1 MTTTLASRDF
11 NQNVSAAQR
20 AAEKEPVIITRR
32 GEPAFVLMSI
42 DHYTTL
48 TDTISKSVDEFLDNL
63 SIPEHEYFEFEFPK
77 RHSTPRVPEL

>member
-1 MTTTLASRDF
+1 MTTTFASRDF

-48 TDTISKSVDEFLDNL
+48 TDTISKTVDEFLDDL
-63 SIPEHEYFEFEFPK
+63 SIPEDEYFEFEFPK